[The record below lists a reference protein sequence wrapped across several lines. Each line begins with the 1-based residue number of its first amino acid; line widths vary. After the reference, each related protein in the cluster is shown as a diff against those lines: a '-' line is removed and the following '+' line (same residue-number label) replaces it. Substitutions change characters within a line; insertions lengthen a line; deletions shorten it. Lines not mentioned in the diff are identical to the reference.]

1 MYLLL
6 LLALAIAPGG
16 AISLIV
22 WLRDKYEREPL
33 NLIAVSF
40 ILGALAI
47 FPAIALELLGE
58 SMFGEMNSSDV
69 VSSGFHAFF
78 VVGLSEEL
86 CKFAVLLWYAY
97 RKSDFNEPFD
107 GIVYAVMVSMGFAT
121 LENIMYVLDG
131 GISTAL
137 LRMFLS
143 VPAHASFAIIMGYF
157 VGMAKFRGGEAL
169 ALMVTGLLA
178 ASVLHGFFDFFLFLD
193 NTPLLA
199 LGALFSLVIGL
210 YLSNRAMR
218 HHNEISPFRA
228 PDVQNTYEI

>member
-6 LLALAIAPGG
+6 LLALAVAPGV
-16 AISLIV
+16 AIAFFV

-33 NLIAVSF
+33 KLSAICF
-40 ILGALAI
+40 GYGGLAI
-47 FPAIALELLGE
+47 LPAIALELLGE
-58 SMFGEMNSSDV
+58 GTFGKMNSGDV
-69 VSSGFHAFF
+69 VSAAFHAFL

-86 CKFAVLLWYAY
+86 CKLVVLLLFAY
-97 RKSDFNEPFD
+97 RKRDFNEPFD

-121 LENIMYVLDG
+121 LENIIYVLEG
-131 GISTAL
+131 GISTAI

-157 VGMAKFRGGEAL
+157 VGMAKFRGAESL
-169 ALMVTGLLA
+169 ALIVTGLLA

-199 LGALFSLVIGL
+199 LGALFSLVVGL
-210 YLSNRAMR
+210 YLSMRAMR
-218 HHNEISPFRA
+218 HHNEISPFRT
-228 PDVQNTYEI
+228 PNI